1 VPLELHAHATGKEI
15 IMTFDN
21 RLRGIIAPLASA
33 PREDDDAR
41 LVALRAPHLLRRF
54 ARIAASLSPI
64 NASTGRGQILA
75 RRGEETGYRSV
86 EFRAPE
92 LFIVFDAE
100 NTPVSLRWKA
110 GGRTGALPVTR
121 ETTDAEIDRTLLD
134 AVDAFVASESRAIPA
149 Q

>member
-1 VPLELHAHATGKEI
+1 
-15 IMTFDN
+15 MTFDN
-21 RLRGIIAPLASA
+21 RLRSIIEPLASA

-41 LVALRAPHLLRRF
+41 LVALRAPHILRRF
-54 ARIAASLSPI
+54 ARIATSLGPI
-64 NASTGRGQILA
+64 NAATGRGQILA
-75 RRGEETGYRSV
+75 RRSGETGYRAV

-100 NTPVSLRWKA
+100 SAPVSLRWEA
-110 GGRTGALPVTR
+110 GERTGVLPVTR

-134 AVDAFVASESRAIPA
+134 AVGAFVAAEPRAIPA